1 MRPPRLGVELKIVFQ
16 LFSNKSPDE
25 KISVIE
31 KLLMFNESF
40 LFPLFFG
47 LFYVIILPF
56 ISVFFER
63 LLIFTK
69 SFKIENT
76 YRVETK
82 KIKDKIFTIKLGL
95 EFFNANGKEGVK
107 KFNEIG
113 ITNLMLDLK
122 LKDIPETV
130 YKAIK
135 ALDDIEFGFLTI
147 HGQGGKKLIENAKKA
162 ASEIK
167 SKPNIMMVTIL
178 TALSDSDLK
187 DLGNDNTVVEQVGKL
202 AKMAKEM
209 KVGVICSGHEAKIVR
224 KIIGSDLLI
233 FTPGIRMQ
241 NENKDDQKRVCTP
254 KESIKNGA
262 SKIIMGRSLMK
273 GDIEENLN
281 QVAASI
287 KI

>member
-1 MRPPRLGVELKIVFQ
+1 MK
-16 LFSNKSPDE
+16 K
-25 KISVIE
+25 
-31 KLLMFNESF
+31 
-40 LFPLFFG
+40 
-47 LFYVIILPF
+47 IILALDTTNLEEA
-56 ISVFFER
+56 IS
-63 LLIFTK
+63 I
-69 SFKIENT
+69 
-76 YRVETK
+76 TK

-95 EFFNANGKEGVK
+95 EFFNAHGKAGVK

-113 ITNLMLDLK
+113 VTNLLLDLK
-122 LKDIPETV
+122 LKDVPETV
-130 YKAIK
+130 YKSIK
-135 ALDDIEFGFLTI
+135 ALDDIKFAFLTI
-147 HGQGGKKLIENAKKA
+147 HGQGGKSMIERAKKA
-162 ASEIK
+162 AGEIK
-167 SKPNIMMVTIL
+167 SKPTIMMVTIL
-178 TALSDSDLK
+178 TALSDNDLK

-202 AKMAKEM
+202 AKIAKEM

-254 KESIKNGA
+254 MESIKNGA

-273 GDIEENLN
+273 GNIEENIN

>member
-1 MRPPRLGVELKIVFQ
+1 M
-16 LFSNKSPDE
+16 NK
-25 KISVIE
+25 
-31 KLLMFNESF
+31 
-40 LFPLFFG
+40 
-47 LFYVIILPF
+47 IILALDTTNLDKAVD
-56 ISVFFER
+56 IAQ
-63 LLIFTK
+63 
-69 SFKIENT
+69 
-76 YRVETK
+76 RVK
-82 KIKDKIFTIKLGL
+82 NKIFTIKLGL
-95 EFFNANGKEGVK
+95 EFFNAHGKEGVK

-113 ITNLMLDLK
+113 ITNLMLDMK
-122 LKDIPETV
+122 MKDVGTTV

-135 ALDDIEFGFLTI
+135 ALDDISFGFLTI
-147 HGQGGKKLIENAKKA
+147 HGQGGKSMIARAKKA
-162 ASEIK
+162 ANEIK

-202 AKMAKEM
+202 AKIAKEM

-224 KIIGSDLLI
+224 DIIGPDLLI

-254 KESIKNGA
+254 MESIKNGA

-273 GDIEENLN
+273 GNIEENLI